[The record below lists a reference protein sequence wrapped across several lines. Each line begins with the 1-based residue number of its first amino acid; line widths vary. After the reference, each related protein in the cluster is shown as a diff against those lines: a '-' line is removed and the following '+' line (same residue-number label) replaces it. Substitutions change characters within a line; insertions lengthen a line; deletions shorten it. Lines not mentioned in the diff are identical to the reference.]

1 MNLSWLQLIFDK
13 FAYYVS
19 NEKLLVKDHRLVEI
33 RGIDPFFKRF
43 SSCEW
48 WLKILLMSFK
58 FYKWYILGG
67 MVDFISKWI
76 DTFLYGFLPV
86 NDG

>member
-33 RGIDPFFKRF
+33 RGIELFFIRF
-43 SSCEW
+43 S
-48 WLKILLMSFK
+48 LLWMMTK
-58 FYKWYILGG
+58 DL
-67 MVDFISKWI
+67 SK
-76 DTFLYGFLPV
+76 
-86 NDG
+86 